1 MKRLILAL
9 VFASA
14 GCGAPTQAPPAQPPT
29 VESAVA
35 HTAPS
40 GAYSLDKSH
49 ASLIVRLSHMGY
61 SQFTARFESW
71 DARLDLDTAA
81 PENSSI
87 NVTIDPRSI
96 AADNPPPGFIDIMRG
111 ADFLDAA
118 RYPEISFRS
127 TLLERTGPNTARVTG
142 ELTLHGVTR
151 PVALDVRF
159 NGGYAGMELDPNA
172 RVGFSA
178 RGVFNRS
185 DFGMAYG
192 IPPEGSNLGV
202 GDAVEVIIET
212 EFSGPAWAPAEG
224 STPTP

>member
-1 MKRLILAL
+1 MSEQEIAGRQIGERDILQSDFGAGIGDHHVRAHLIHMVRPQILE
-9 VFASA
+9 A
-14 GCGAPTQAPPAQPPT
+14 G
-29 VESAVA
+29 
-35 HTAPS
+35 
-40 GAYSLDKSH
+40 
-49 ASLIVRLSHMGY
+49 
-61 SQFTARFESW
+61 
-71 DARLDLDTAA
+71 
-81 PENSSI
+81 
-87 NVTIDPRSI
+87 DPRG
-96 AADNPPPGFIDIMRG
+96 AAEVDDIMRG

-192 IPPEGSNLGV
+192 IPPEGSNMGV

-212 EFSGPAWAPAEG
+212 EFSGPAWAPVASHTRVWRLSSSSVRFGESMRP
-224 STPTP
+224 STARRISKPMRSSAKASAPHSRTVTVASLALR